1 MVKPYQRDPGKV
13 LDETATS
20 IERLVRDLE
29 DREIDGDVVTAAEIR
44 KIAGQLQ
51 AHVENLLAASN
62 DLRAVK
68 PEAASDGLAA
78 QDQ

>member
-29 DREIDGDVVTAAEIR
+29 SREIEGDVVTAAEIR
-44 KIAGQLQ
+44 KIASQLQ
-51 AHVENLLAASN
+51 AHVEDLLAASI

-68 PEAASDGLAA
+68 SEVASERFAA
-78 QDQ
+78 QD